1 MQFCWNLQL
10 LTCYSLFR
18 NRLCFTD
25 NLLTFELDRISVTLN
40 TSGVTWT
47 IALDILS
54 FFGQVR
60 TCCWSSLQNKV
71 FIVFMV
77 RWFFL
82 LRHFL
87 VVEDY
92 ELSQRKRYVRSVT
105 LTLEYV
111 RTLSWSLFSYTNSLP
126 NDVLCEIAIQAD
138 ETTLNSS
145 FDEASDSS

>member
-1 MQFCWNLQL
+1 MQFRWNLQL

-18 NRLCFTD
+18 NWLCFTD

-126 NDVLCEIAIQAD
+126 NDVLCEIPIQAD